1 LDDLFKINEFEGERR
16 ELAQMQNVCSPRQ
29 EFQEETKR
37 FTENKSEK

>member
-1 LDDLFKINEFEGERR
+1 MNVEEIERR

-37 FTENKSEK
+37 FAENKSEK